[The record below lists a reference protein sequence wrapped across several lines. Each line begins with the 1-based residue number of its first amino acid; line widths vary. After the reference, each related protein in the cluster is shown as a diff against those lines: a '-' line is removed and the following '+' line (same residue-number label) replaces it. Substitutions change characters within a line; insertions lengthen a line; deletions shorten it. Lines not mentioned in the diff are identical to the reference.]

1 MTSPSKTSARR
12 PSALLVLFAL
22 MALST
27 SLMAGCGG
35 DDPKPG
41 SGDTAGNDAG
51 LDAGGTDA
59 TGDGG
64 GGGSDAG
71 DAGGSTE
78 ACTDAPKPQSAPG
91 DAICAVEK
99 GTGAGMLIVADILLP
114 GNKVIQQGGVLLD
127 DKGEITC
134 VGCDCAAKAAD
145 ATRVLCPDAVVT
157 PGLIDAHNHI
167 GWLNSRPWVAT
178 ENKVDPALRW
188 EHRHDWR
195 KGKRGHPYVNVDGG
209 GASTTQKVWGE
220 LRYVLTGT
228 TGLFGSGD
236 LSGLM
241 RDLDSTGK
249 GDNGLGTKGAD
260 YQTFPLG
267 DSSGTQLAKGCG
279 YGSFDKPPSDKKWVP
294 HVAEGIDPE
303 ARNEFLC
310 LTGQGD
316 GSQDLLGQQSSIIHG
331 VGLLATDYALMAAK
345 GIGLVWS
352 PRSNVSLYGE
362 TARVVL
368 ADRLGVGI
376 GLGADWIP
384 SGSMNMLRELQC
396 ADFLDQERYGG
407 YFGPAKLWEMA
418 TYGAARALGLQ
429 ERIGI
434 LATGHV
440 GDLAIFARRDRIG
453 HAAVVRAKPGD
464 AVLVLRGGKVLAGF
478 TSVVDALET
487 GCESVGDVCGSATSA
502 CVQRD
507 TGKSFADVKSEVEA
521 KSYPLF
527 FCDAPKDEPSCLPAR
542 AMEADSIH
550 GSTVYAGTSS
560 AEDKDG
566 DGIPN
571 DKDLCPDVFSPIRPL
586 DGAVKLDGSGD
597 GQADIDGDGVGDSC
611 DPCPLDADTD
621 KCTAFDPNDP
631 DGDGK
636 PSSEDNCPG
645 IGNSDQ
651 KDTDN
656 DGKGDVCDPCP
667 EAANPGATGC
677 PAKVQDVKTDAKY
690 LDQRVS
696 IAGLIV
702 TASAG
707 DGWFAQDDAGVKA
720 GTAHSAIFVYS
731 GSGERPKRGDT
742 VDITGATP
750 TDYYGQIELIDV
762 AFTVTGTA
770 EPTVH
775 TLDAAAA
782 KAAAE
787 TDKNKSPWEGA
798 LVRVE
803 NVTVADDKP
812 EGGAGDATAE
822 NEVALDNGLRLDD
835 AIWEGETWLDP
846 APTKGAF
853 LSAVQGPLAWRN
865 GYLKLL
871 PRVPTDVELG
881 PPKVAALG
889 PALAWQRVGKNGPA
903 IGAPVTVTLSHP
915 SKTELTLEVTSDDDS
930 IAAPVGPF
938 VIAAGATTLLV
949 AVDGKAV
956 GKTAFRAKI
965 PGQPEEVSSEVEVLA
980 TDAMPA
986 VSSITP
992 DKVTAVPGGAVELQV
1007 MLAFP
1012 APELGLEAT
1021 VTVDDGL
1028 ATAPATLAFDGN
1040 STMAKLQLTAGS
1052 KVQSGSITV
1061 ASPAGSASAQLEI
1074 VDPSSLSVDLSGW
1087 TVKQANSSKTFK
1099 LPAGTK
1105 LQAGQTVIITRNAD
1119 KAGFEAFFKVTL
1131 PTGAVFINSGDN
1143 MPSINGDETFTLEDA
1158 SGKLVE
1164 GPTPALKSGD
1174 AAQRKEPVGPAADT
1188 ASWNMVKAGPGSST
1202 PGTGCAIGGN
1212 GVYISEYSDAS
1223 GTGAFVN
1230 EYVEIC
1236 YSGPKP

>member
-1 MTSPSKTSARR
+1 MRTSTIHRLALPLLTL
-12 PSALLVLFAL
+12 ALLA
-22 MALST
+22 S
-27 SLMAGCGG
+27 GCGG
-35 DDPKPG
+35 DDGGKKNTNSG
-41 SGDTAGNDAG
+41 SDASVDGGADGTGGGDT
-51 LDAGGTDA
+51 TSDA
-59 TGDGG
+59 TGDTGG
-64 GGGSDAG
+64 GGGDPAVETCS
-71 DAGGSTE
+71 
-78 ACTDAPKPQSAPG
+78 DAPKPATDPG
-91 DAICAVEK
+91 AGVCAVEK
-99 GTGAGMLIVADILLP
+99 GAGAGMLVVADVLLP
-114 GNKVIQQGGVLLD
+114 GKVIEGGGVLID

-134 VGCDCAAKAAD
+134 VGCDCAAKAGD
-145 ATRVLCPDAVVT
+145 ATRVICPDAVVS

-167 GWLNSRPWVAT
+167 GWLNSRPWVAS

-195 KGKRGHPYVNVDGG
+195 KGKRGHPFVNVDGG

-249 GDNGLGTKGAD
+249 GDNGLGSKGAD

-316 GSQDLLGQQSSIIHG
+316 GSQDLLGSNSSIIHG

-345 GIGLVWS
+345 GVGLVWS

-434 LATGHV
+434 LASGHV
-440 GDLAIFARRDRIG
+440 ADLAIFARRDRKG

-478 TSVVDALET
+478 TAVVDALET

-502 CVQRD
+502 CVERD
-507 TGKSFADVKSEVEA
+507 TGKTFASVKGEVEA

-527 FCDAPKDEPSCLPAR
+527 FCDLPKDEPSCLPAR
-542 AMEADSIH
+542 ALEADSIH
-550 GSTVYAGTSS
+550 GSTVYAGQSNADDTD
-560 AEDKDG
+560 A

-571 DKDLCPDVFSPIRPL
+571 DKDLCPTVFSPVRPL

-611 DPCPLDADTD
+611 DPCPLDADTTTC
-621 KCTAFDPNDP
+621 KAFDPNDP

-636 PSSEDNCPG
+636 PSNEDNCPG
-645 IGNSDQ
+645 LGNSDQ

-667 EAANPGATGC
+667 EAANPGAMGC

-690 LDQRVS
+690 LDQRISLEGMV
-696 IAGLIV
+696 V

-707 DGWFAQDDAGVKA
+707 DGWFAQDDAGVAA
-720 GTAHSAIFVYS
+720 GTAHSGIFVYS
-731 GSGERPKRGDT
+731 GSGDRPKRGDT
-742 VDITGATP
+742 VDITGATA

-762 AFTVTGTA
+762 AFTVTGQA

-803 NVTVADDKP
+803 GVTVTNDKP
-812 EGGAGDATAE
+812 EGGPGDSTAE
-822 NEVALDNGLRLDD
+822 NEVELDNGLRVDD
-835 AIWEGETWLDP
+835 AIWEGETFLDP
-846 APTKGAF
+846 APTKGTYYAA
-853 LSAVQGPLAWRN
+853 LQGPLAWRN
-865 GYLKLL
+865 GFLKLL
-871 PRVPTDVELG
+871 PRVPTDAELG
-881 PPKVAALG
+881 PPKVAAMT
-889 PALAWQRVGKNGPA
+889 PALAWQRVGKSGPA
-903 IGAPVTVTLSHP
+903 IATPVTVALSHP
-915 SKTELTLEVTSDDDS
+915 SMTDITLEVTSDDAS
-930 IAAPVGPF
+930 VAEPVGPF
-938 VIAAGATTLLV
+938 VIAAGATTLFV

-956 GKTAFRAKI
+956 GKTTFRAKI
-965 PGQPEEVSSEVEVLA
+965 AGMSEEVSCEVEVLA

-986 VSSITP
+986 VASITP
-992 DKVTAVPGGAVELQV
+992 GTTTAVPGGSLDLQV

-1012 APELGLEAT
+1012 APVLGVEAT
-1021 VTVDDGL
+1021 VTV
-1028 ATAPATLAFDGN
+1028 APADLLDGAPTSLTFDANG
-1040 STMAKLQLTAGS
+1040 LTATLKVKAGT
-1052 KVQSGSITV
+1052 KVQSGTIEIAT
-1061 ASPAGSASAQLEI
+1061 PAGKATAAIEI
-1074 VDPSSLSVDLSGW
+1074 VDPTSLSVDLSGW
-1087 TVKQANSSKTFK
+1087 TVKQANASKTFK

-1119 KAGFEAFFKVTL
+1119 KSTFEGFFKVTL
-1131 PTGAVFINSGDN
+1131 PAGAVFINSGDN

-1174 AAQRKEPVGPAADT
+1174 AAQRNQPVGPAGDT
-1188 ASWNMVKAGPGSST
+1188 ASWTMVKAGPGSST
-1202 PGTGCAIGGN
+1202 PGTGCGIGGN

-1223 GTGAFVN
+1223 GTGGFVN